1 MIHIINVEIINKL
14 KIGDTTL
21 NTEILSK
28 QVLDYIINDVE
39 TTIHRLGINAKLSIE
54 VEKDY
59 RGNEYEKLVST
70 SFQTMPMLFKDIRLD
85 GNIAIRDKVDAPDD
99 FLEVYVYLYYYYHTF
114 DNGSNGHTLGRI
126 VFEVDKRTN
135 EKMIEN
141 GGKSNYISMIV
152 RKVQSLEI

>member
-1 MIHIINVEIINKL
+1 MI
-14 KIGDTTL
+14 
-21 NTEILSK
+21 TEVLSK

-39 TTIHRLGINAKLSIE
+39 TTIHRLGINAQLSIK

-59 RGNEYEKLVST
+59 RGNEFEKLVST
-70 SFQTMPMLFKDIRLD
+70 SFQTMPMLFKEIHLER
-85 GNIAIRDKVDAPDD
+85 NIAIRDKVDAPDD
-99 FLEVYVYLYYYYHTF
+99 FLEVHVNLDYYYHTF

-135 EKMIEN
+135 EKMREN
-141 GGKSNYISMIV
+141 GKESNYISMIV

>member
-1 MIHIINVEIINKL
+1 MK
-14 KIGDTTL
+14 
-21 NTEILSK
+21 TEILSK

-39 TTIHRLGINAKLSIE
+39 TTIHRLGINAQLSIK

-70 SFQTMPMLFKDIRLD
+70 SFQTMPMLFKEIQLE
-85 GNIAIRDKVDAPDD
+85 GSIAIRDKVDAPDD
-99 FLEVYVYLYYYYHTF
+99 FLEVHINLDYYYHTF

-141 GGKSNYISMIV
+141 GGESNYISMIV

>member
-1 MIHIINVEIINKL
+1 MK
-14 KIGDTTL
+14 
-21 NTEILSK
+21 TEILSK

-39 TTIHRLGINAKLSIE
+39 TTIHRLGVNAQLSIK

-70 SFQTMPMLFKDIRLD
+70 SFQTMPMLFKEIHLE
-85 GNIAIRDKVDAPDD
+85 GNIAIRDKNDAPDD

-126 VFEVDKRTN
+126 IFEVDKRTN

>member
-1 MIHIINVEIINKL
+1 M
-14 KIGDTTL
+14 

-39 TTIHRLGINAKLSIE
+39 TTIHRLGINAQLSIE

-85 GNIAIRDKVDAPDD
+85 GNITIRDKVDAPDD

-114 DNGSNGHTLGRI
+114 DNGSRHTLGRI

>member
-1 MIHIINVEIINKL
+1 MQ
-14 KIGDTTL
+14 
-21 NTEILSK
+21 TEILSK

-39 TTIHRLGINAKLSIE
+39 TTIHRLGINAQFSVE

-70 SFQTMPMLFKDIRLD
+70 SFQTMPMLFKEIHLE
-85 GNIAIRDKVDAPDD
+85 GNIAIRDKVDVPDD
-99 FLEVYVYLYYYYHTF
+99 LEVYINLDYHYHTF
-114 DNGSNGHTLGRI
+114 DNCSNGHTLGRI

-135 EKMIEN
+135 EKMRES
-141 GGKSNYISMIV
+141 GKESNYISMIV

>member
-1 MIHIINVEIINKL
+1 M
-14 KIGDTTL
+14 
-21 NTEILSK
+21 NTEVLSK

-39 TTIHRLGINAKLSIE
+39 ITIHRLGINAQLSIE

-85 GNIAIRDKVDAPDD
+85 GNIAIRDKVDAPND

-135 EKMIEN
+135 EKMKES
-141 GGKSNYISMIV
+141 GKESNYTSMIV

>member
-1 MIHIINVEIINKL
+1 M
-14 KIGDTTL
+14 

-39 TTIHRLGINAKLSIE
+39 TTIHRLRINAQLSIE

-70 SFQTMPMLFKDIRLD
+70 SFQTMPMLFKEIHLE
-85 GNIAIRDKVDAPDD
+85 GSIAIRDKVDAPDD
-99 FLEVYVYLYYYYHTF
+99 FLEVYVNLDYYYHTF
-114 DNGSNGHTLGRI
+114 DNGSNGHTLGSI

>member
-1 MIHIINVEIINKL
+1 MK
-14 KIGDTTL
+14 
-21 NTEILSK
+21 TEILSK

-39 TTIHRLGINAKLSIE
+39 ITIHRLGINAQLSIK

-70 SFQTMPMLFKDIRLD
+70 SFQTMPMLFKEIHLE
-85 GNIAIRDKVDAPDD
+85 GSIAIRDKVDAPDD
-99 FLEVYVYLYYYYHTF
+99 FLEVHVNLDYYYHTF
-114 DNGSNGHTLGRI
+114 DNGNNGHTLGRI

-135 EKMIEN
+135 EKMKES
-141 GGKSNYISMIV
+141 GKESNYISMIV

>member
-1 MIHIINVEIINKL
+1 M
-14 KIGDTTL
+14 

-39 TTIHRLGINAKLSIE
+39 TTIHRLGINAQLSIE

-99 FLEVYVYLYYYYHTF
+99 FLEVYVNLDYYYHTF
-114 DNGSNGHTLGRI
+114 DNGSNGHTLGSI

>member
-1 MIHIINVEIINKL
+1 M
-14 KIGDTTL
+14 
-21 NTEILSK
+21 NTEVLSK

-39 TTIHRLGINAKLSIE
+39 ITIHRLGINAQLSIE

-85 GNIAIRDKVDAPDD
+85 GNIAIRDKVDAPND

-135 EKMIEN
+135 EKMKES
-141 GGKSNYISMIV
+141 GKESNYISMIV

>member
-1 MIHIINVEIINKL
+1 M
-14 KIGDTTL
+14 

-39 TTIHRLGINAKLSIE
+39 TTIHRLGINAQLSIE

-85 GNIAIRDKVDAPDD
+85 GNIAIRDKVDAPND

-114 DNGSNGHTLGRI
+114 YNGSNGNTLGRI

-141 GGKSNYISMIV
+141 EGKSNYISMIV

>member
-1 MIHIINVEIINKL
+1 MK
-14 KIGDTTL
+14 
-21 NTEILSK
+21 TEILSK

-39 TTIHRLGINAKLSIE
+39 TTIHRLGINAQLSIE
-54 VEKDY
+54 IEKDY

-70 SFQTMPMLFKDIRLD
+70 SFQTIPMLFKDIRLD
-85 GNIAIRDKVDAPDD
+85 GNITIRDKVDAPDD

>member
-1 MIHIINVEIINKL
+1 M
-14 KIGDTTL
+14 

-39 TTIHRLGINAKLSIE
+39 TTIHRLGINAQLSIK

-70 SFQTMPMLFKDIRLD
+70 SFQTMPMLFKEIHLE
-85 GNIAIRDKVDAPDD
+85 GSIAIRDKVDAPDD
-99 FLEVYVYLYYYYHTF
+99 FLEVYVNLDYCYHTF
-114 DNGSNGHTLGRI
+114 GNCSNGHTLGRI
-126 VFEVDKRTN
+126 VFEVDKLTN
-135 EKMIEN
+135 EMMKES
-141 GGKSNYISMIV
+141 GKESNYISMIV

>member
-1 MIHIINVEIINKL
+1 M
-14 KIGDTTL
+14 
-21 NTEILSK
+21 NTEVLSK

-39 TTIHRLGINAKLSIE
+39 ITIHRLGINAQLSIE

-85 GNIAIRDKVDAPDD
+85 GNIAIRDKVDAPND

-141 GGKSNYISMIV
+141 GGESNCISMIV

>member
-1 MIHIINVEIINKL
+1 M
-14 KIGDTTL
+14 
-21 NTEILSK
+21 NTEVLSK

-39 TTIHRLGINAKLSIE
+39 ITIHRLGINAQLSIE

-85 GNIAIRDKVDAPDD
+85 GNIAIRDKVDAPND

-141 GGKSNYISMIV
+141 EGKSNYISMIV

>member
-1 MIHIINVEIINKL
+1 M
-14 KIGDTTL
+14 

-39 TTIHRLGINAKLSIE
+39 TTIQRLGINAQLSIE

-59 RGNEYEKLVST
+59 RGSEYEKLVST
-70 SFQTMPMLFKDIRLD
+70 SFQTMPMLFKEIHLE
-85 GNIAIRDKVDAPDD
+85 GSIAIRDKVDAPDD
-99 FLEVYVYLYYYYHTF
+99 FLEVYVNLDYYYHTF

>member
-1 MIHIINVEIINKL
+1 MK
-14 KIGDTTL
+14 
-21 NTEILSK
+21 TEILSK

-39 TTIHRLGINAKLSIE
+39 TTIHRLGINAQLSIE

-70 SFQTMPMLFKDIRLD
+70 SFQTMPMLFKEIHLE

-99 FLEVYVYLYYYYHTF
+99 FLEVYINLDYYYHTF
-114 DNGSNGHTLGRI
+114 DNCNNGHTLGRI

-141 GGKSNYISMIV
+141 GGESNYISMIV

>member
-1 MIHIINVEIINKL
+1 MI
-14 KIGDTTL
+14 
-21 NTEILSK
+21 TEVLSK
-28 QVLDYIINDVE
+28 QILDYIINDVE
-39 TTIHRLGINAKLSIE
+39 TTIHRLGINAQLSIK

-59 RGNEYEKLVST
+59 RGNEFEKLVST
-70 SFQTMPMLFKDIRLD
+70 SFQTKPMLFKEIHLE

-99 FLEVYVYLYYYYHTF
+99 FLEVHVNLDYYYHTF

-135 EKMIEN
+135 EKMREN
-141 GGKSNYISMIV
+141 GKESNYISMIV

>member
-1 MIHIINVEIINKL
+1 M
-14 KIGDTTL
+14 

-39 TTIHRLGINAKLSIE
+39 TTIHRLGINAQLSIE

-59 RGNEYEKLVST
+59 RGNEHAKLVST

-85 GNIAIRDKVDAPDD
+85 GNIAIRDKVDAPND

-114 DNGSNGHTLGRI
+114 YNGSNGNTLGRI

-141 GGKSNYISMIV
+141 EGKSNYISMIV

>member
-1 MIHIINVEIINKL
+1 M
-14 KIGDTTL
+14 

-39 TTIHRLGINAKLSIE
+39 TTIHRLGINAQLSIE

-85 GNIAIRDKVDAPDD
+85 GNITIRDKVDAPDD

-114 DNGSNGHTLGRI
+114 DNSSNGHTLGRI

-141 GGKSNYISMIV
+141 GGKSNCISKIV

>member
-1 MIHIINVEIINKL
+1 M
-14 KIGDTTL
+14 
-21 NTEILSK
+21 NTEILSN

-39 TTIHRLGINAKLSIE
+39 TTIHRLGINAQLSIE

-85 GNIAIRDKVDAPDD
+85 GNIAIRDKVDAPND
-99 FLEVYVYLYYYYHTF
+99 FLEVYIYLYYYYHTF

-141 GGKSNYISMIV
+141 EGKSNYISMIV

>member
-14 KIGDTTL
+14 KIGDTTME
-21 NTEILSK
+21 TEILSN

-39 TTIHRLGINAKLSIE
+39 TTIHRLGINAQLSIK

-70 SFQTMPMLFKDIRLD
+70 SFQTMPMLFKEIHLE
-85 GNIAIRDKVDAPDD
+85 GSIAIRDKVDAPDD
-99 FLEVYVYLYYYYHTF
+99 FLEVHINLDYYYHTF

-135 EKMIEN
+135 EKMKES
-141 GGKSNYISMIV
+141 GKDSNYISMIV

>member
-1 MIHIINVEIINKL
+1 M
-14 KIGDTTL
+14 
-21 NTEILSK
+21 NTEVLSK

-39 TTIHRLGINAKLSIE
+39 INIHRLGINAQLSIE

-85 GNIAIRDKVDAPDD
+85 GNIAIRDKVDAPND

>member
-1 MIHIINVEIINKL
+1 MQ
-14 KIGDTTL
+14 
-21 NTEILSK
+21 TEILSK

-39 TTIHRLGINAKLSIE
+39 TTIHRLGINAQLSIE

-70 SFQTMPMLFKDIRLD
+70 SFQTMPMLFKEIHLE

-99 FLEVYVYLYYYYHTF
+99 FLEVHINLDYYYHTF

-135 EKMIEN
+135 EKMKES
-141 GGKSNYISMIV
+141 GKESNYISMIV

>member
-1 MIHIINVEIINKL
+1 M
-14 KIGDTTL
+14 

-39 TTIHRLGINAKLSIE
+39 TTIHRLGINAQLSIK

-70 SFQTMPMLFKDIRLD
+70 SFQIMPMLFKEIHLE
-85 GNIAIRDKVDAPDD
+85 GSIAIRDKVDAPDD
-99 FLEVYVYLYYYYHTF
+99 FLEVYVKLDYYYHTF
-114 DNGSNGHTLGRI
+114 DNGSNGHTLGSI

-135 EKMIEN
+135 EKMKES
-141 GGKSNYISMIV
+141 GKESNYISMIV

>member
-1 MIHIINVEIINKL
+1 M
-14 KIGDTTL
+14 
-21 NTEILSK
+21 NTKILSK

-39 TTIHRLGINAKLSIE
+39 ITIHRLGINAQLSIK

-70 SFQTMPMLFKDIRLD
+70 SFQTMPMLFKEIHLE
-85 GNIAIRDKVDAPDD
+85 GSIAIRDKVDSPDD
-99 FLEVYVYLYYYYHTF
+99 FLEVYVKLDYYYHTF
-114 DNGSNGHTLGRI
+114 DNGSNGHTLGSI

-135 EKMIEN
+135 EKMKES
-141 GGKSNYISMIV
+141 GKESNYISMIV